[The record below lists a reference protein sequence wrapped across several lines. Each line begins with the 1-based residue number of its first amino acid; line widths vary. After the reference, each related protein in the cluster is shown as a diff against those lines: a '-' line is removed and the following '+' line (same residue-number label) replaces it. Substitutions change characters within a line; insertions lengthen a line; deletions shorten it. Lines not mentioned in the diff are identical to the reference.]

1 MGDTIGE
8 LMVLSGDS
16 IGDLVASTGDS
27 IGDLVFGG
35 NLAAAIPIALLA
47 GLVSFASPCVL
58 PLVPSYLAYV
68 GGFAGGG
75 LTGDDP
81 RRDRGRLLIG
91 VALFVLGFS
100 LVFVTFGILFGTAG
114 LLLKPW
120 LDLILRIAGVIV
132 IIMGLVFIGQVTV
145 MQRTIRPTWKVATG
159 LGGAPL
165 LGIVFGLGWAPCIG
179 PTLTAVYALSLE
191 GGNPARGAILGLAYC
206 LGLGIPFLL
215 VALGFSWVTG
225 SVAWLKRHIR
235 LINIIGGALLILIG
249 LLMVT
254 GVWRIFISHL
264 GVMIGGFD
272 TAI

>member
-1 MGDTIGE
+1 MDPIGE
-8 LMVLSGDS
+8 
-16 IGDLVASTGDS
+16 
-27 IGDLVFGG
+27 LVFGG
-35 NLAAAIPIALLA
+35 NLAVALPIALLA

-68 GGFAGGG
+68 GGFAGDGE
-75 LTGDDP
+75 
-81 RRDRGRLLIG
+81 RNDRGRLLLG
-91 VALFVLGFS
+91 VSLFILGFS
-100 LVFVTFGILFGTAG
+100 LVFVTFGLLFGTAG
-114 LLLKPW
+114 LLLKPN
-120 LDLILRIAGVIV
+120 LDLILRIAGVVVIV
-132 IIMGLVFIGQVTV
+132 MGLVFVGQVTF
-145 MQRTIRPTWKVATG
+145 MQREIKPRWKVATG
-159 LGGAPL
+159 LAGAPL

-179 PTLTAVYALSLE
+179 PTLTAVYALSLD
-191 GGNPARGAILGLAYC
+191 GGNPARGALLGVAYC

-235 LINIIGGALLILIG
+235 VINIVGGSMLIVIG

-254 GVWRIFISHL
+254 GVWRIFISNL